1 MRYLLKIKSLL
12 TAITQ
17 QLTYL
22 YKMILPHRRMNTQRY
37 QNGCACGMVNG
48 KWKANRFAIKTLK
61 KTNKKRNLFFVYIV
75 IIGNAIAVLT
85 SYSSVK

>member
-37 QNGCACGMVNG
+37 QNGCACGKKIVLQL
-48 KWKANRFAIKTLK
+48 RHLK
-61 KTNKKRNLFFVYIV
+61 KQKNIFFVYIM

>member
-37 QNGCACGMVNG
+37 QNGCACGKQIVLQLRHS
-48 KWKANRFAIKTLK
+48 K
-61 KTNKKRNLFFVYIV
+61 NKKRNIFFVYIV

>member
-37 QNGCACGMVNG
+37 QNGCACG
-48 KWKANRFAIKTLK
+48 KQ
-61 KTNKKRNLFFVYIV
+61 IV
-75 IIGNAIAVLT
+75 LQLRH
-85 SYSSVK
+85 

>member
-37 QNGCACGMVNG
+37 QNGCACGKQIVLQL
-48 KWKANRFAIKTLK
+48 RHFK
-61 KTNKKRNLFFVYIV
+61 KKEKKSFLCLYRDYWECYCCSHLIL
-75 IIGNAIAVLT
+75 IC
-85 SYSSVK
+85 